1 MDNNTINTVNIG
13 CIPLN
18 TSNVTKSVRYN
29 GYNGSVTTTN
39 TPIEDLKAIDGTLIS
54 ELYPGSFNTYP
65 LKCDS
70 HNISP
75 INIEHNVI
83 NIDPKFIKELNVLVP
98 NKVIELIFKDGTKT
112 KVVCQEPDTFSWE
125 AAVGI
130 CVAKKVMGGS
140 SKFNNKVNK
149 LVRDYNLK
157 IKKQEEM
164 KLEEERKKAKKQKL
178 IEKKKA
184 RKAKIIENKI
194 EMLTKALEKLNLKE
208 DK

>member
-1 MDNNTINTVNIG
+1 MNNNTSNTINVG

-18 TSNVTKSVRYN
+18 TSNRTNIV
-29 GYNGSVTTTN
+29 GYNGTITTTN
-39 TPIEDLKAIDGTLIS
+39 TAIDGLQDLVVN
-54 ELYPGSFNTYP
+54 EVLFAAHP
-65 LKCDS
+65 LKCNS
-70 HNISP
+70 NISP
-75 INIEHNVI
+75 IVENNVI
-83 NIDPKFIKELNVLVP
+83 NNNSNFIKELNVLVP

-112 KVVCQEPDTFSWE
+112 KVVCQEPDIFSWE
-125 AAVGI
+125 AAIGI

-157 IKKQEEM
+157 IKKQEEK

-184 RKAKIIENKI
+184 RKAKKLEEQANVLI
-194 EMLTKALEKLNLKE
+194 KALEKLNAKG
-208 DK
+208 